1 MKGKSVRKYEGT
13 NVRLQGRE
21 EAKGDEGRG
30 SFEMEGLM
38 VWYRSH
44 REPEVK
50 EDAMSTILVRRWT
63 RQEYER
69 MVGAGVFPPGE
80 RVELVDGE
88 VLKMTPQG
96 SVQATAVRLTEDILR
111 VVFGPGHDVR
121 VQMPL
126 ALDPSSE
133 PEPDVAV
140 VLGSPRDYR
149 DAHPTSALLV
159 VEVADTTL
167 LYDREQKASLYARAG
182 VADYWIVNLLDRGV
196 EVYRDPKS
204 MPQARYDWAYR
215 SVLELTSGDH
225 ISPLAA
231 SQGRVAVADLLP

>member
-1 MKGKSVRKYEGT
+1 
-13 NVRLQGRE
+13 
-21 EAKGDEGRG
+21 
-30 SFEMEGLM
+30 
-38 VWYRSH
+38 
-44 REPEVK
+44 
-50 EDAMSTILVRRWT
+50 MSAVLARRWT

-69 MVGAGVFPPGE
+69 MVKAGVFPPGE
-80 RVELVDGE
+80 RAELIDGE

-96 SVQATAVRLTEDILR
+96 SAHATAVRLTEDLLR
-111 VVFGPGHDVR
+111 TVFGPGHDVR

-167 LYDREQKASLYARAG
+167 PYDREQKGSLYARAG
-182 VADYWIVNLLDRGV
+182 VAEYWIVNLLDRGV
-196 EVYRDPKS
+196 EVHRDPTS
-204 MPQARYDWAYR
+204 MPQARYGWAYR
-215 SVLELTSGDH
+215 SVLQFGPERH

-231 SQGRVAVADLLP
+231 PQVRVAVADLLP